1 MRIPI
6 TMAAVEPA
14 GRGPGPE
21 DAAERDVD
29 PSALA
34 VVPTLDAPIPE
45 GKSAVWCA
53 SFQVAWNRLAM
64 DVVKGPP
71 QISGAEEPC
80 RRLNGQAVGETDLP
94 EGSFYAAAGWS
105 KDGIRERIRKEM
117 AAAFPSA
124 PPPNIGGA
132 GGVAYAYLEAG
143 VKFEIPGLHEEAR
156 REALLRPLGRRR
168 RDPRPLEGLM
178 AYHRKNRYG
187 SSHSSGSSR

>member
-6 TMAAVEPA
+6 AMAAIEPA
-14 GRGPGPE
+14 GRGPGPG

-53 SFQVAWNRLAM
+53 SFQVAWNRLAE

-71 QISGAEEPC
+71 QIRGAEEPC
-80 RRLNGQAVGETDLP
+80 RRLNGASVGEADLP
-94 EGSFYAAAGWS
+94 DGTFYAAAGWA
-105 KDGIRERIRKEM
+105 KDGICERIRKEM

-124 PPPNIGGA
+124 PQPNISGA

-143 VKFEIPGLHEEAR
+143 AKFEIPSLKYMKKRGGGKPFF
-156 REALLRPLGRRR
+156 ALWVDGADIL
-168 RDPRPLEGLM
+168 DPWKG
-178 AYHRKNRYG
+178 
-187 SSHSSGSSR
+187 